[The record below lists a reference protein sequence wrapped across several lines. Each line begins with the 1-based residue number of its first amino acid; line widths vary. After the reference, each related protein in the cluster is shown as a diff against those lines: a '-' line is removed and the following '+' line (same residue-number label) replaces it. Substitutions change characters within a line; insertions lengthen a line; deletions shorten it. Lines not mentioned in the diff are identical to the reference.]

1 MSGQE
6 VESVDFSPSLFLSLP
21 SGEDFSDP
29 GSAERSYDAMKSA
42 LHQHVVDCGG
52 NAVVVVD
59 EAQKALPR
67 ALDGRSW
74 RLAHGTRVCG
84 ARHVWSMLCSRVGW

>member
-1 MSGQE
+1 MFDWDYERGCAMSGQE
-6 VESVDFSPSLFLSLP
+6 VESVDSFHPPSLSLP

-67 ALDGRSW
+67 ALDGR
-74 RLAHGTRVCG
+74 
-84 ARHVWSMLCSRVGW
+84 